1 MHKLLIVGAYQGGTA
16 LLKMLSN
23 MERMKIVAVV
33 DERADAPGLV
43 LARSLGIEVGTDF
56 RPYLSSD
63 IDVILEATGDSAAF
77 EEILR
82 LKQEKTVLIPGTFTA
97 IIMKLISERDELI
110 AALTQ
115 NQREREIMLNSTH
128 DAIIAVNRE
137 GIVTLFNRAAERLMG
152 IEAHAVLGTAVSER
166 IPNTRL
172 HIVLETGQ
180 PELNQEQILP
190 NQTRIITNRVPVR
203 NERGEVA
210 GAVAIFRDIT
220 DIMALAEEV
229 TDLKEL
235 KSMLQA
241 IINSSDEAIS
251 VVDAKGN
258 GLLINPAYTRITVFD
273 SSGRDRQASHCRHFR
288 RRQHAH
294 AGAEN
299 KEACARRTYEA
310 GTEEQRRGGK
320 RRSSHGRR
328 RIKGKRRG
336 HP

>member
-1 MHKLLIVGAYQGGTA
+1 M
-16 LLKMLSN
+16 
-23 MERMKIVAVV
+23 
-33 DERADAPGLV
+33 
-43 LARSLGIEVGTDF
+43 
-56 RPYLSSD
+56 
-63 IDVILEATGDSAAF
+63 
-77 EEILR
+77 
-82 LKQEKTVLIPGTFTA
+82 LIPGTFTA

-251 VVDAKGN
+251 VVDAKET
-258 GLLINPAYTRITVFD
+258 AF
-273 SSGRDRQASHCRHFR
+273 
-288 RRQHAH
+288 
-294 AGAEN
+294 
-299 KEACARRTYEA
+299 
-310 GTEEQRRGGK
+310 
-320 RRSSHGRR
+320 
-328 RIKGKRRG
+328 
-336 HP
+336 